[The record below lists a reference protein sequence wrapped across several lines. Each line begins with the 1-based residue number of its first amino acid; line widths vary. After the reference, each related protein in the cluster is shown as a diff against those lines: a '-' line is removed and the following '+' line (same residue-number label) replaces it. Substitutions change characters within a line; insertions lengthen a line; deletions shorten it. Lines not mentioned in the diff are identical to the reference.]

1 MYKLKIKVMKFTET
15 IGIDVSKLTLD
26 ACIHGQQTLIQ
37 VPNTKH
43 GHLKLLSWAKKCTG
57 CSIENILFCFEHTG
71 IYSFTLAQFM
81 TEMKLN
87 YILVPGLEIKRSLGI
102 QRGKND
108 QIDARKIA
116 QYAYRRRDE
125 VTTYKAP
132 DKSINKIRQL
142 LSLREKLV
150 KQRSEFLSTLKDQAN
165 FIKESK
171 NKLLFSIPQKLIK
184 ELNKQIE
191 NIEKAVNI
199 VLEENPEIMD
209 NFKLITSI
217 TGIGRQTA
225 LVLIIVTNNFLRF
238 NDYRKLASYAGV
250 APFPYTSGTS
260 IKGRTKVSPL
270 ANKKLKSLLS
280 SCAVSAIR
288 ADPEIKI
295 YFTRRTESGKHK
307 MNTINA
313 IRNKLLSRVFAV
325 VKRRTPYISLYRYAA

>member
-1 MYKLKIKVMKFTET
+1 MKFTET

-26 ACIHGQQTLIQ
+26 ACIHGQQFLIQ
-37 VPNTKH
+37 VPNTKK
-43 GHLKLLSWAKKCTG
+43 GYLKLLSWAKKSSG

-71 IYSFTLAQFM
+71 IYSFILARFM

-125 VTTYKAP
+125 ITPYQAP
-132 DKSINKIRQL
+132 DESINKIRQL

-150 KQRSEFLSTLKDQAN
+150 KQRSEFMTTLKDQAN
-165 FIKESK
+165 FIEKSK
-171 NKLLFSIPQKLIK
+171 NKLFFSIPNKLIK

-191 NIEKAVNI
+191 NIEKEVDI
-199 VLEENPEIMD
+199 LLEESPAIMD
-209 NFKLITSI
+209 NFKLVTSI

-225 LVLIIVTNNFLRF
+225 LLLIVVTNNFLWF
-238 NDYRKLASYAGV
+238 NDHRKLASYAGI

-260 IKGRTKVSPL
+260 IKGRNKVSPL

-288 ADPEIKI
+288 NDPEMKI
-295 YFTRRTESGKHK
+295 YFNRRTESGKHK

-313 IRNKLLSRVFAV
+313 VRNKLLSRVFAV
-325 VKRRTPYISLYRYAA
+325 VRRRTPFVSLCKYAA

>member
-1 MYKLKIKVMKFTET
+1 MKFAET

-43 GHLKLLSWAKKCTG
+43 GHLKLLSWAKKCAD

-71 IYSFTLAQFM
+71 IYSFTLAEFM

-108 QIDARKIA
+108 QIDAKKIA

-125 VTTYKAP
+125 VTISEAP
-132 DKSINKIRQL
+132 DKSMNKIRQL

-171 NKLLFSIPQKLIK
+171 NKLLFSIPLKLIK
-184 ELNKQIE
+184 ELNKQIG
-191 NIEKAVNI
+191 NIEKDVDL

-225 LVLIIVTNNFLRF
+225 LLLIIVTNNFLRF
-238 NDYRKLASYAGV
+238 NDYRKLASYAGI
-250 APFPYTSGTS
+250 APF
-260 IKGRTKVSPL
+260 KGRNKVSPL

-280 SCAVSAIR
+280 SCAVSSIR
-288 ADPEIKI
+288 HDHEMKI

-313 IRNKLLSRVFAV
+313 VRNKLLSRVFAV
-325 VKRRTPYISLYRYAA
+325 VKRRTPYILLHRYAA